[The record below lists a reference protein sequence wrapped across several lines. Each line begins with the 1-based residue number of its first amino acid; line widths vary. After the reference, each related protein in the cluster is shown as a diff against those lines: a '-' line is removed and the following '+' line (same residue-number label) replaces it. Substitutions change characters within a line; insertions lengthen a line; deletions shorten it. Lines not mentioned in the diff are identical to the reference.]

1 MSQTPIY
8 TIGYGARTIEAFIAA
23 LRAHDI
29 AYLLDVRSK
38 PYSRYKPDFSKQQLA
53 AHLETAGIRY
63 VFMGDTLGGQPDDPA
78 CYTDGRVDYDKMRQ
92 TPAFQTGLERVQKA
106 YSQQLRVALMCAE
119 GKPEAC
125 HRTHLI
131 GQALTAVAVPVS
143 HIDENDQLLS
153 QDAVLARL
161 NGGQIGL
168 FMEEE
173 ANEGET
179 AVSPPD
185 MPPPPPNFEDDYQ
198 SGYPL
203 DDEPPPY
210 DDYSAAGEMMPP
222 SGFAPVK
229 AIAANDLPLT
239 LDAAAALLRDVFGY
253 DGFRPLQAEVIQNVL
268 ERQDSLAI
276 MPTGSGK
283 SLCYQIPALLFPGLT
298 VVVSPLISLMEDQVM
313 QLREAGVTAVYLN
326 SSLSYPEYH
335 WTTDQ
340 IRQGAVK
347 LLYVAPETLLRS
359 ETLALLEQASVAC
372 LTIDEAH
379 CISAWGHD
387 FRPEYRQLV
396 EVRRR
401 LPTAVCIA
409 VTATATDRVRQD
421 IKQTLAIPAA
431 GEFIA
436 SFDRENLFLEVSAK
450 TDGLRQASE
459 FLAAHRGE
467 AGIIYCATRKQVDQL
482 TGQLAASGWPV
493 LPYHAGLDDAARRAN
508 QKRFILE
515 EGMVMVA
522 TIAFGMGINK
532 SNVRFILHYD
542 LPQNL
547 ESYYQQIGRAG
558 RDGLRADCLLLFSY
572 ADVQTI
578 NFFIQ
583 QQDSSQQ
590 AGARA
595 RLEAMLGFVET
606 MVCRR
611 RPLLA
616 YFGETYHQGECDH
629 CDNCQTDQGEL
640 ADLTIPA
647 QKFLSCVKRTGE
659 FFGMSHVIDVLRG
672 SQSQKVL
679 DRGHDRLSTYNIG
692 SEYSKKEWQ
701 FLARQFIQQGL
712 LTQDM
717 EHGSLKLTPQAYA
730 VFKGETV
737 QGLLPAQSPTARP
750 ITAQDYDLDL
760 FALLRDRRTALAT
773 AANVPPYVIFSDRSL
788 VEMAM
793 YFPQSASAFGG
804 MYGVGG
810 AKLEKYA
817 DEFLP
822 IIRAYC
828 AEKGIGEKGKTAVA
842 SSPTPARPAANGR
855 NRSDEVVDLFNAGHS
870 VPELAA
876 QFGVKER
883 TILGHLWTGAQ
894 GKRPLRTDYLLELSQ
909 LSPAEQQR
917 ALDAFAD
924 LGTDFLRPVFEA
936 LGETVSYDELHLL
949 RLVAAAQQ
957 AA

>member
-1 MSQTPIY
+1 MSQIPIY
-8 TIGYGARTIEAFIAA
+8 TIGYGARTIDEFIAA
-23 LRAHDI
+23 LRAYDI

-38 PYSRYKPDFSKQQLA
+38 PYSRHKPDFSKQALA
-53 AHLETAGIRY
+53 AHLEAAGIRY
-63 VFMGDTLGGQPDDPA
+63 VFLGEALGGQPDDPA
-78 CYTDGRVDYDKMRQ
+78 CLTHGEVDYEKVRQ
-92 TPAFQTGLERVQKA
+92 TAVFQSGIGRVQKA
-106 YSQQLRVALMCAE
+106 YQQQLRVALMCAE
-119 GKPEAC
+119 GKPEQC

-131 GQALTAVAVPVS
+131 GRELTAVGIPIA
-143 HIDENDQLLS
+143 HIDETNQLVS
-153 QDAVLARL
+153 QEAVLARL
-161 NGGQIGL
+161 HGGQMNL
-168 FMEEE
+168 LAAEWTE
-173 ANEGET
+173 AET
-179 AVSPPD
+179 AV
-185 MPPPPPNFEDDYQ
+185 PPPPPNFEDDY
-198 SGYPL
+198 PL
-203 DDEPPPY
+203 YDTPPPY
-210 DDYSAAGEMMPP
+210 EAYADYPDAGEILPP
-222 SGFAPVK
+222 PGFAPIN
-229 AIAANDLPLT
+229 AIATNHLPPT
-239 LDAAAALLRDVFGY
+239 LDAAETLLRDIFGY
-253 DGFRPLQAEVIQNVL
+253 DGFRSLQADIIQSVL
-268 ERQDSLAI
+268 NRRDTLAI

-313 QLREAGVTAVYLN
+313 QLREWGVTAVYLN
-326 SSLSYPEYH
+326 STLSYPEYR
-335 WTTDQ
+335 WTVEQ

-347 LLYVAPETLLRS
+347 LLYVAPETLLRPD
-359 ETLALLEQASVAC
+359 TLALLAQCRVDC

-396 EVRRR
+396 EVRKR

-436 SFDRENLFLEVSAK
+436 SFDRENLFLAVAAK
-450 TDGLRQASE
+450 TDGLRQTAH
-459 FLAAHRGE
+459 FLQEHRSE
-467 AGIIYCATRKQVDQL
+467 AGIVYCATRKQVDTL
-482 TGQLAASGWPV
+482 TEQLAAQGWPV
-493 LPYHAGLDDAARRAN
+493 LPYHAGLDDATRRHN

-583 QQDSSQQ
+583 QQEPSQQ

-606 MVCRR
+606 AVCRR

-616 YFGETYHQGECDH
+616 YFGETYDKEACDQ
-629 CDNCQTDQGEL
+629 CDNCQSEQGEL

-659 FFGMSHVIDVLRG
+659 IFGMSHVIDVLRG

-679 DRGHDRLSTYNIG
+679 ERGHDRLSTYNIG
-692 SEYSKKEWQ
+692 GEFSKKEWQ

-712 LTQDM
+712 LIQDM

-730 VFKGETV
+730 VFKGEPV
-737 QGLLPAQSPTARP
+737 QGLLPAQPQAGRSAM
-750 ITAQDYDLDL
+750 AQNYDTDL
-760 FALLRDRRTALAT
+760 FALLRERRTALA
-773 AANVPPYVIFSDRSL
+773 AAASVPPYVIFSDRSL

-793 YFPQSASAFGG
+793 YFPQSAAAFGG
-804 MYGVGG
+804 MYGVGS

-822 IIRAYC
+822 LIRAYC
-828 AEKGIGEKGKTAVA
+828 AEKGIAEQGKTAVTLPPASRPASA
-842 SSPTPARPAANGR
+842 SSRS
-855 NRSDEVVDLFNAGHS
+855 RSDEVAALFNAGHT

-883 TILGHLWTGAQ
+883 TILGHLWTAVRE
-894 GKRPLRTDYLLELSQ
+894 KRPLRADSLLELSH
-909 LSPAEQQR
+909 LSPTDQQR
-917 ALDAFAD
+917 ALDAFAE
-924 LGTDFLRPVFEA
+924 LGADFLRPVYEA
-936 LGETVSYDELHLL
+936 LEESISYDELHLL
-949 RLVAAAQQ
+949 RLVAAAQ
-957 AA
+957 AG

>member
-1 MSQTPIY
+1 MTPVY
-8 TIGYGARTIEAFIAA
+8 TIGYGPRTIGEFIAA

-38 PYSRYKPDFSKQQLA
+38 PYSRYKPDFSKEALA
-53 AHLETAGIRY
+53 AHLEAAGIRY

-78 CYTDGRVDYDKMRQ
+78 CYTDGRVDYDKIRQ
-92 TPAFQTGLERVQKA
+92 TPAFQAGLERVQKA
-106 YSQQLRVALMCAE
+106 YNQQLRVALMCAE
-119 GKPEAC
+119 GKPEEC

-131 GQALTAVAVPVS
+131 GQALTAAAIPVA
-143 HIDENDQLLS
+143 HIDETGRLLS
-153 QDAVLARL
+153 QTAVLARL
-161 NGGQIGL
+161 NGGQLGL
-168 FMEEE
+168 FDEETHGE
-173 ANEGET
+173 ET
-179 AVSPPD
+179 AVFPPD

-198 SGYPL
+198 SDYPL
-203 DDEPPPY
+203 YDEPPP
-210 DDYSAAGEMMPP
+210 DDEYAPSGEMMPP
-222 SGFAPVK
+222 PGFAPVK
-229 AIAANDLPLT
+229 AIAAHDLPLT

-253 DGFRPLQAEVIQNVL
+253 DGFRSLQADIIQNVL
-268 ERQDSLAI
+268 NRRDTLAI

-313 QLREAGVTAVYLN
+313 QLREAEVTAVYLN
-326 SSLSYPEYH
+326 STLSYPEYH
-335 WTTDQ
+335 WTADQ

-347 LLYVAPETLLRS
+347 LLYVAPETLLRPD
-359 ETLALLEQASVAC
+359 TLALLEQANVAC

-421 IKQTLAIPAA
+421 IKQTLAIAA
-431 GEFIA
+431 ADEFIA
-436 SFDRENLFLEVSAK
+436 SFDRENLFLEVAAK
-450 TDGLRQASE
+450 TDGLRQTSD

-467 AGIIYCATRKQVDQL
+467 AGIIYCATRRQVDQL
-482 TGQLAASGWPV
+482 AGQLTAYGWPV
-493 LPYHAGLDDAARRAN
+493 LPYHAGLDDATRRDN
-508 QKRFILE
+508 QKRFVLE

-542 LPQNL
+542 VPQNL

-572 ADVQTI
+572 ADVQTA

-583 QQDSSQQ
+583 QQDPSQQ

-595 RLEAMLGFVET
+595 RLEAMIGFVET
-606 MVCRR
+606 AVCRR

-616 YFGETYHQGECDH
+616 YFGETYDKETCDQ
-629 CDNCQTDQGEL
+629 CDNCQTDQGDL

-659 FFGMSHVIDVLRG
+659 IFGMSHVIDVLRG

-679 DRGHDRLSTYNIG
+679 QRGHDRLSTYNIG
-692 SEYSKKEWQ
+692 GEYSKKEWQ

-712 LTQDM
+712 LVQDM
-717 EHGSLKLTPQAYA
+717 EHGSLKLTPEGYA
-730 VFKGETV
+730 VFKGEPV
-737 QGLLPAQSPTARP
+737 QGLLPAQPSAARP
-750 ITAQDYDLDL
+750 ITAQDYDAEL
-760 FALLRDRRTALAT
+760 FGLLRDRRTALAM
-773 AANVPPYVIFSDRSL
+773 AANVPPYIIFSDRSL
-788 VEMAM
+788 VEMAT
-793 YFPQSASAFGG
+793 YFPQSLAAFGG

-822 IIRAYC
+822 IIQAYC
-828 AEKGIGEKGKTAVA
+828 AEKGLAERGKTAVP
-842 SSPTPARPAANGR
+842 SPTPSRPLASGR
-855 NRSDEVVDLFNAGHS
+855 SRSDEVVDLFNAGHS

-876 QFGVKER
+876 QFGVQER
-883 TILGHLWTGAQ
+883 TILGHLWTGVQ
-894 GKRPLRTDYLLELSQ
+894 GKRPLRTDHLLELSQ

-917 ALDAFAD
+917 ALDAFAE
-924 LGTDFLRPVFEA
+924 LGVDYLRPVYEA
-936 LGETVSYDELHLL
+936 LGESISYDDLHLL
-949 RLVAAAQQ
+949 RLVAAAQ
-957 AA
+957 AAD